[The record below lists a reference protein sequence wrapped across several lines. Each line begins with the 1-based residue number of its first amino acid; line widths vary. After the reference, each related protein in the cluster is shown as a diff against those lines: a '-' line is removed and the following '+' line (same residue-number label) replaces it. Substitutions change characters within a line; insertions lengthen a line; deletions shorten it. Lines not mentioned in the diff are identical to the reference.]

1 MVKHFI
7 LNLNPQAQFEWERC
21 ALHHPIT
28 AEQPDFAQLL
38 ATHLSTQTA
47 GLPKSGSY
55 LIAVNIEV
63 TILETNATETVAP
76 PLTNPIV
83 PSLTNPIVPRLT
95 RTLAE
100 VA

>member
-38 ATHLSTQTA
+38 ATNLSTQTA

>member
-63 TILETNATETVAP
+63 TILETNATEIISP
-76 PLTNPIV
+76 PLAAPLANPLANPI
-83 PSLTNPIVPRLT
+83 IPRLT